1 MRSDW
6 PHSPHTT
13 HTIVNKNTL
22 SGENMELMPID
33 SIKIKSSYLRVETNI
48 EKLKKSIET
57 VGLINP
63 LVINNNNEL
72 IAGGRRYSA
81 LKELGVS
88 EVPVIKVDKSENE
101 QELISI
107 DENLV
112 RKDLTKIE
120 FEKCLNRG
128 HEIYEELY
136 PKAKKVAD
144 EDMQTEEGTNIHESL
159 PNEERSFIDL
169 TAEKTGLSKKVI
181 KSAIDRDA
189 NSSDKVKEY
198 RQHGELN
205 ASQTNE
211 LIKLSPE
218 DQDKIVEHVKDKST
232 KEIRELVKS
241 AKTLGVDK
249 AVDDVLF
256 GTHLPKEY
264 KSLDT
269 LTKRMNKLAA
279 KVLLEE
285 MHSEHADMDKILKR
299 METLKDHL
307 SEVLRLNKNPS
318 SFATSKESSTEP
330 EYTIDPAAM
339 NSNSEFGGDNAT
351 F

>member
-1 MRSDW
+1 
-6 PHSPHTT
+6 
-13 HTIVNKNTL
+13 
-22 SGENMELMPID
+22 MELVSID
-33 SIKIKSSYLRVETNI
+33 LIKIKSSYLRVETNI

-81 LKELGVS
+81 LKELGVDQ
-88 EVPVIKVDKSENE
+88 VPVFRVDKSESE

-128 HEIYEELY
+128 KEIYEELY
-136 PKAKKVAD
+136 PNAKKVAD
-144 EDMQTEEGTNIHESL
+144 EDMKTEEGINTHENL
-159 PNEERSFIDL
+159 PNEERSFIDI
-169 TAEKTGLSKKVI
+169 TSEKTGLSKKVI
-181 KSAIDRDA
+181 KSAIGA
-189 NSSDKVKEY
+189 NSSEKVKEY

-211 LIKLSPE
+211 IIKLDKE
-218 DQDKIVEHVKDKST
+218 EQDKVVDLIKDKST
-232 KEIRELVKS
+232 KEVRKLVEAIKVR
-241 AKTLGVDK
+241 GVDQ
-249 AVDDVLF
+249 AVDEVLF
-256 GTHLPKEY
+256 GAMIPKEY
-264 KSLDT
+264 KSIDT
-269 LTKRMNKLAA
+269 LTKRLNKLSA

-285 MHSEHADMDKILKR
+285 MTSEHNDMASILKG
-299 METLKDHL
+299 L
-307 SEVLRLNKNPS
+307 SSLRNHIDQVLNLNSKVSHSTDTDTNSNYNP
-318 SFATSKESSTEP
+318 TVTNTEP
-330 EYTIDPAAM
+330 NGEYAD
-339 NSNSEFGGDNAT
+339 ENAS